1 MTTKFLSNLRENFIK
16 ATAVKFLKAGA
27 FEVLCCFLFGKS
39 SLKVFKIYASPGF
52 HIADLNNNWL
62 FLYEVSSTQR
72 FIDTALRNCSS
83 EGLC

>member
-1 MTTKFLSNLRENFIK
+1 MKISLKL
-16 ATAVKFLKAGA
+16 AAVKFLKAGA

-39 SLKVFKIYASPGF
+39 SFKVFKIYASPGF

-72 FIDTALRNCSS
+72 YATLCNCSS

>member
-1 MTTKFLSNLRENFIK
+1 MKISLKL
-16 ATAVKFLKAGA
+16 AAVKFLKAGA

-39 SLKVFKIYASPGF
+39 SFTVFQIYASPGF

-72 FIDTALRNCSS
+72 YATLCNCSS
-83 EGLC
+83 EALC